1 MRFKDKV
8 ALITGGT
15 SGIGS
20 GTAIRF
26 AGEGA
31 AVAITGRNTER
42 GEQVVKEITDKG
54 GKALFVRADVR
65 KSDDCRNAVEQTLA
79 TFGKIDVLF
88 NNAGVFHP
96 KTIPECTE
104 EEWDETIESSLRGAF
119 LMSKFALPSMIE
131 QGSGSIIHTSS
142 GWGILGGDKA
152 AAYCAAKGGLIVMA
166 KAMAIDH
173 GPDGMRNRQQDGSFD
188 TEDLIVHY
196 IGDTVTS
203 KVRKVLKGA
212 GMYVTGRAVHAFR
225 HTFAT
230 ETLKNN
236 NIRVTQEALDHKDIS
251 TTQIYTHIVAEQK
264 RKLWLRCRI
273 NTVRSLLVGLITQRS
288 KVRILPP
295 LQS

>member
-31 AVAITGRNTER
+31 AVAITGRNSER

-54 GKALFVRADVR
+54 GKALFIRADVR
-65 KSDDCRNAVEQTLA
+65 NADDCRNAVEQTLA

-119 LMSKFALPSMIE
+119 LMSKFALPSIIE
-131 QGSGSIIHTSS
+131 QGEANATIGTQPGCINWIR
-142 GWGILGGDKA
+142 
-152 AAYCAAKGGLIVMA
+152 LI
-166 KAMAIDH
+166 
-173 GPDGMRNRQQDGSFD
+173 
-188 TEDLIVHY
+188 
-196 IGDTVTS
+196 
-203 KVRKVLKGA
+203 
-212 GMYVTGRAVHAFR
+212 
-225 HTFAT
+225 
-230 ETLKNN
+230 
-236 NIRVTQEALDHKDIS
+236 
-251 TTQIYTHIVAEQK
+251 
-264 RKLWLRCRI
+264 
-273 NTVRSLLVGLITQRS
+273 
-288 KVRILPP
+288 
-295 LQS
+295 